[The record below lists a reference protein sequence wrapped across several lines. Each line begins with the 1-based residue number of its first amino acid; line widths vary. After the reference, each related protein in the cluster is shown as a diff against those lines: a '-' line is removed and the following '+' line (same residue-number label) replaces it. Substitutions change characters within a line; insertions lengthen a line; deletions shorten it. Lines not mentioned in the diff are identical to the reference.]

1 MVQELGET
9 VNEMMKDDDQD
20 VQDILNA
27 RPKGHYWV
35 VIHHKKS
42 KMRMKT
48 GEQVLMRLVK
58 AYDTEPRPL
67 LGTVILEVREGEIV
81 SHKINLHDAPINW
94 GAIESKAG
102 LIETPYVQQRPDLK
116 GSYVFNN

>member
-9 VNEMMKDDDQD
+9 TSEMMKADAQA
-20 VQDILNA
+20 VEDILNE
-27 RPKGHYWV
+27 RPTGHYWI
-35 VIHHKKS
+35 VIHHKS
-42 KMRMKT
+42 TKMRMKT

-58 AYDTEPRPL
+58 AYDTEPKPL
-67 LGTVILEVREGEIV
+67 LGTVTLEVREGEII

-94 GAIESKAG
+94 KAIVPNAG
-102 LIETPYVQQRPDLK
+102 FIANPYVQKRSDLK